1 MGNSFSS
8 YSNIQSGGD
17 IDDTD
22 SSKIYES
29 IDSVATQY
37 ILTMDFES
45 LRKLQ
50 EKKYCEKLVELTSEI
65 IDSRFND
72 LEVGQLVE
80 RVDPFL
86 GQTQTQTKQT
96 RCNKIAKFYIKIAH
110 LFSAIITTI
119 NPEYMYKDATG
130 TVIRRILSEKNK
142 IPTDAKITVS
152 KLNLCGER
160 IEALE
165 DIKEREE
172 REEREGGEGNDG
184 EDVSKICSINV
195 DMREEPGIPELMD
208 LYYDGEYEYKTG
220 KFMGMTEETRSQY
233 QSDLKRFYTG
243 FTGNENIP
251 DDISKFSDI
260 KMRDYSKKPFC
271 SVGGSNKYK
280 NNLFLEYANNLKKM
294 IQTVNTN
301 QEKLLNII
309 NKIFVHVID
318 PITQEEIIRINPDL
332 NEVELQEIIVDT
344 RKIIIELYLNCE
356 SDFVEGVKMY
366 EAIVESRILETTQKQ
381 IYSLQKEAE
390 KLQEK

>member
-8 YSNIQSGGD
+8 YSNIQAGD
-17 IDDTD
+17 INEAVD

-65 IDSRFND
+65 IDGCFND
-72 LEVGQLVE
+72 LEVEQLME
-80 RVDPFL
+80 RVDPT
-86 GQTQTQTKQT
+86 QQTQTKET

-119 NPEYMYKDATG
+119 NPEYMYKDASG
-130 TVIRRILSEKNK
+130 TVIRRLLSEKNR
-142 IPTDAKITVS
+142 IPSDAKITVS
-152 KLNLCGER
+152 KLNLCGEK
-160 IEALE
+160 IEAPL
-165 DIKEREE
+165 KEG
-172 REEREGGEGNDG
+172 EREGESEGNDG
-184 EDVSKICSINV
+184 GVSKICTINV
-195 DMREEPGIPELMD
+195 DMREEPGIPELID
-208 LYYDGEYEYKTG
+208 LYYDGEYDHKTG
-220 KFMGMTEETRSQY
+220 KFMGMTEPTQSQY
-233 QSDLKRFYTG
+233 QDDLKIFYTG

-251 DDISKFSDI
+251 DDIFKFSDI
-260 KMRDYSKKPFC
+260 KMRDYSKKPC
-271 SVGGSNKYK
+271 SVGGGNKYK
-280 NNLFLEYANNLKKM
+280 NNLFLVYANNFKKM

-332 NEVELQEIIVDT
+332 NEVELQEIIVET

-356 SDFVEGVKMY
+356 GDFVEGVKMY

-390 KLQEK
+390 KLIRE